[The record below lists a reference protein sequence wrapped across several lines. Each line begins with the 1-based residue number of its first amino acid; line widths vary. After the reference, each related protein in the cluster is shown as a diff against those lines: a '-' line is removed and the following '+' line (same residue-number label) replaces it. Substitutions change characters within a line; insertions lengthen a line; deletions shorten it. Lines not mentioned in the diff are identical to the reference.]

1 MAEPVA
7 PPVRRGRITFW
18 VILVVALL
26 AAGAALIFSPQLRL
40 SLVLPLWLVPLVL
53 LALVVI
59 VAVLLQLQRRRLRQ
73 AAQESQAQIRLAND
87 QARRR
92 LLRRLDHELKNPL
105 TVLETVVS
113 GGEDGMPD
121 AQSWESVATQTRRLS
136 RLVGDLRGLAELEV
150 TQLERTDVNLE
161 SLLRDVLDDTA
172 ESAQG
177 AEAKERKI
185 SLHLPKAPWPLP
197 LIKGDPDLLRLS
209 LHNLLSNAIK
219 YSNTGDSIEIT
230 AQELDGWVLIDIA
243 DTGRGI
249 PHDEQELVLEDL
261 ARGSNARDKP
271 GSGIGLALVR
281 VLVARHGGSLN
292 LRSRE
297 GHGTSV
303 SLRLPMLPPE

>member
-1 MAEPVA
+1 MAEISQRT
-7 PPVRRGRITFW
+7 VRNLRRLLW
-18 VILVVALL
+18 LLPLL
-26 AAGAALIFSPQLRL
+26 AVMAAAVAFFLAPQLRL
-40 SLVLPLWLVPLVL
+40 AVQLSLWLAPVL
-53 LALVVI
+53 LAAFGLLLVLT
-59 VAVLLQLQRRRLRQ
+59 LLVQYRKLQRAAHRLQTQLR
-73 AAQESQAQIRLAND
+73 EEND

-113 GGEDGMPD
+113 GSENGMPD
-121 AQSWESVATQTRRLS
+121 SQSWESVATQTRRLS
-136 RLVGDLRGLAELEV
+136 RLVGDLRGLAELEIA
-150 TQLERTDVNLE
+150 QLERIEVDLE

-172 ESAQG
+172 EGPLG
-177 AEAKERKI
+177 AEAEQRKI

-209 LHNLLSNAIK
+209 LQNLVSNAIK
-219 YSNTGDSIEIT
+219 YSEPQDSIEIT
-230 AQELDGWVLIDIA
+230 AQELDGWVIIDIA

-249 PHDEQELVLEDL
+249 PQAEQELVLEEL

-281 VLVARHGGSLN
+281 VIVSRHGGSFN
-292 LRSRE
+292 LRSRD

-303 SLRLPMLPPE
+303 SIRLPLVPTD